1 MGAVGSDGN
10 APLIRPA
17 RPDDEQDAVALL
29 VASGGQVYP
38 RFAGSAEAARSILT
52 AAYRWPGNTASAEV
66 VTVAELDGRV
76 AGALAG
82 FPVGEGARR
91 ARRYLL
97 ISLVRLAPWRWPR
110 ALRLFHSL
118 RPAPPPHALYV
129 DSLATAPD
137 FRRRGVARALI
148 EHAVA
153 DARER
158 GCTHV
163 ALETELENSAAR
175 ALYRSAGFRET
186 DTFPPLEPG
195 LGEGYVC
202 LVSDLPGATG

>member
-1 MGAVGSDGN
+1 MCAVGIVGTS
-10 APLIRPA
+10 PLIRPA

-29 VASGGQVYP
+29 LASGGEVYA
-38 RFAGSAEAARSILT
+38 RFAGSSEAARSILT
-52 AAYRWPGNTASAEV
+52 AAYRRPGNTASAEV

-76 AGALAG
+76 VGALAA
-82 FPVGEGARR
+82 FPVAEAARR

-97 ISLVRLAPWRWPR
+97 LSLARLPPWRWPR
-110 ALRLFHSL
+110 ALRLFDSR
-118 RPAPPPHALYV
+118 RPAPPPRALYV
-129 DSLATAPD
+129 DSLATAPE
-137 FRRRGVARALI
+137 FRRRGIARALL
-148 EHAVA
+148 ERVA
-153 DARER
+153 AEARER

-163 ALETELENSAAR
+163 ALETEVENFAAR

-202 LVSDLPGATG
+202 LLSDLSGTSG